1 MKTTR
6 INHLGIAVHDIE
18 TTRQVYE
25 AMGLEITE
33 IMDVPEQ
40 KVRVAFIPIG
50 ESTIEL
56 VQPTTPDS
64 TVAKYMERRGPGL
77 HHLALEVED
86 IQQSLS
92 ELEGQGS
99 RLIDKTPRQG
109 AEGRIA
115 FLHPKST
122 GGVLIEL
129 VEPKTDSEKGETA

>member
-1 MKTTR
+1 MKTTK

-18 TTRQVYE
+18 ATRQVYE
-25 AMGLEITE
+25 AMGLEVTE
-33 IMDVPEQ
+33 IVHVPEQ

-86 IQQSLS
+86 IRQSLS
-92 ELEGQGS
+92 ELAEQGS
-99 RLIDKTPRQG
+99 RLIDETPRQG
-109 AEGRIA
+109 AEGQIA
-115 FLHPKST
+115 FLHPRST
-122 GGVLIEL
+122 DGVLIEL
-129 VEPKTDSEKGETA
+129 VEPEIHSTKEETV